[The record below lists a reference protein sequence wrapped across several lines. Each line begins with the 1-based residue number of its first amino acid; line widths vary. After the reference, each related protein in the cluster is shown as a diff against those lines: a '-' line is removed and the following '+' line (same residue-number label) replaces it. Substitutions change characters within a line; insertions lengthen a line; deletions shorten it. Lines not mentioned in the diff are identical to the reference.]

1 MGFISYICILKV
13 INMKKKYTEEDIRKA
28 FQAGHERG
36 VFDGNNNY
44 FDAPLDEDEYIES
57 LNPKPIQE
65 KIIPVTYG
73 MIKATCGWNKF
84 CDVTG
89 GNHYEIKEFGHPSDS
104 EIYHVTKKQYEE
116 LF

>member
-1 MGFISYICILKV
+1 ME
-13 INMKKKYTEEDIRKA
+13 KKYTEEDLRKA

-36 VFDGNNNY
+36 VFDGQGNY

-65 KIIPVTYG
+65 KTIPITYG
-73 MIKATCGWNKF
+73 LIKAVCGWSRF
-84 CDVTG
+84 CDVTN
-89 GNHYEIKEFGHPSDS
+89 GNHYAINEFGDLPDN
-104 EIYHVTKKQYEE
+104 EIFHITQKEYDK